1 MSICARHS
9 AKVTNGRSDLVLQR
23 APTTSAGIA
32 KEKIYNYKEE
42 EKIAPVCVSLAI
54 YKCVWSVVVITCSK
68 KAPERVQ
75 AAAEYSP
82 IISKHLTQINLSS
95 PKKAKIRNG

>member
-42 EKIAPVCVSLAI
+42 EKIAPVCV
-54 YKCVWSVVVITCSK
+54 CVVG
-68 KAPERVQ
+68 
-75 AAAEYSP
+75 Y
-82 IISKHLTQINLSS
+82 L
-95 PKKAKIRNG
+95 

>member
-23 APTTSAGIA
+23 PPTTSAGIA

-42 EKIAPVCVSLAI
+42 EKIAPVCRWI
-54 YKCVWSVVVITCSK
+54 F
-68 KAPERVQ
+68 
-75 AAAEYSP
+75 
-82 IISKHLTQINLSS
+82 INVC
-95 PKKAKIRNG
+95 GQ